1 MSSLAEDLSR
11 RGRLSIVSRLGEGG
25 MGVVYEALDLRQGER
40 VALKTLRA
48 VSPDGLL
55 RFKREFRALADL
67 SHPNL
72 VRLGELFE
80 VGGQWMFTME
90 LVDGVDFLS
99 WVRGAAAA
107 DDAPP
112 TEEISQAR
120 DITPPPTL
128 VGVPF
133 DEARLRAAFGQL
145 ARGLDALH
153 AAAMVHRDIKPPNV
167 RVTRDGRVVLLDF
180 GLVTETAGPVPDEA
194 LFGTVSYMA
203 PEQAAGAR
211 VGPQADWYAAGTM
224 LFEALTGRVPFVG
237 KPMDVLV
244 EKQRREPP
252 PPSSLAPGV
261 PADLERLC
269 LELLAF
275 DPDARQRAQRTLES
289 VLPEEAARRRLVAS
303 HTTVS
308 LHGSAPFVGRAAER
322 AALHRALAARRA
334 LTVVVQGDS
343 GVGKTALV
351 RAFSDEAARE
361 GALILSGHCRA
372 QESVPFKAFDGV
384 VDALAHHLSP
394 PGGAEA
400 PGRAAALLP
409 PDVALLADVF
419 PVLRRVRAIAEAPH
433 PAHSIADPVEER
445 LRVFGA
451 LRALLRRLAERRPL
465 VLTVDGLQWADRDSL
480 ALFAAI
486 MRAPEAPAVLLVF
499 TARPGELPALPGEV
513 REIALGVL
521 PADEATDLAGRLLT
535 RLGEPA
541 DRAAAIAATAAGHP
555 LFIDELVRAGEAR
568 AAQLDDALW
577 ARAEA
582 LDEPARRLL
591 HLVAVAGRPHPL
603 AVLAHASGRS
613 PAELGR
619 LVAHLGILHLA
630 RTLGDQPACVEPYH
644 DRVREAVQARLPEAQ
659 RRAYHEALAF
669 AIEAHAADDAE
680 SLAVHW
686 EGAGNLERAA
696 RHAIVAAERATA
708 ALAFDRAAALLG
720 HALQLRPPPQDEEAT
735 LRAQLG
741 DALANAGRGMQAAA
755 AYLEAAA
762 LGSGSRALELRR
774 RAAEQLLR
782 AGHIDE
788 GMAALRTVLG
798 AVGMRIPGSPRRA
811 LASLLAGRAH
821 MRLRGMRFSR
831 REAGELPAADLTRV
845 DVCWSAAATLS
856 MADHLHGAH
865 LQTRHYLLA
874 LEAGEPM
881 RVARA
886 LAVEAMYLS
895 TTLRPGSERTATML
909 SRAIA
914 LSDELG
920 DPYTQALCRGTAG
933 IRAFQEGRFVDALP
947 MVQDAE
953 RSFRDRCSGVAWE
966 VTTAQLFCIFC
977 AFYLGDPEALCER
990 VLRHLEAAE
999 ARGDLY
1005 ASVNLRLGLPNAA
1018 WLLKG
1023 EPAEARRHATAALE
1037 RWSPVGFHLQHYW
1050 SLLALTNVDLY
1061 EGRGADA
1068 WARVATAW
1076 PALERSL
1083 LLRVRSVRVEALAM
1097 RGRAAL
1103 AAAAA
1108 DESQRAALVHEADR
1122 AARALG
1128 AERYPFPAVMA
1139 QLLRAGVLRQRGK
1152 EAVPALDAAREMLAS
1167 LSMGLYAAA
1176 ATHRLAALTGRGRS
1190 WPPSDAAT
1198 NAFSGVRDV
1207 EAMTRLLVPGLE

>member
-1 MSSLAEDLSR
+1 
-11 RGRLSIVSRLGEGG
+11 
-25 MGVVYEALDLRQGER
+25 MGVVYEALDLRQRER

-48 VSPDGLL
+48 FSPDALL

-80 VGGQWMFTME
+80 VGGQWMFSME

-99 WVRGAAAA
+99 WVRGAAAE

-112 TEEISQAR
+112 TEEISAAR

-133 DEARLRAAFGQL
+133 DEPRLRAAFGQL

-167 RVTRDGRVVLLDF
+167 RVTREGRVVLLDF
-180 GLVTETAGPVPDEA
+180 GLVTEAEGPVPEEA

-252 PPSSLAPGV
+252 APSSLAPGV

-275 DPDARQRAQRTLES
+275 DPDVRQRAQATLEAA
-289 VLPEEAARRRLVAS
+289 LPLEATRRRGAS

-351 RAFSDEAARE
+351 RAFSDEAASE

-384 VDALAHHLSP
+384 IDQLAHHLSP
-394 PGGAEA
+394 HGEA
-400 PGRAAALLP
+400 DAPDRVAPLLP

-465 VLTVDGLQWADRDSL
+465 VLAVDGLQWADRDSL

-499 TARPGELPALPGEV
+499 TARPGELPTLPGEV

-521 PADEATDLAGRLLT
+521 PADEATELAARLLT
-535 RLGEPA
+535 RLGEPIE
-541 DRAAAIAATAAGHP
+541 RAGAIAGAAAGHP

-591 HLVAVAGRPHPL
+591 HLVAIAGRPHPL

-619 LVAHLGILHLA
+619 LVAHLGISHLA

-659 RRAYHEALAF
+659 RRACHEALAF

-686 EGAGNLERAA
+686 EGAGNPERAA
-696 RHAIVAAERATA
+696 RHAIVAAERAAA

-720 HALQLRPPPQDEEAT
+720 HALELRPPPPAEETA
-735 LRAQLG
+735 LREQLG
-741 DALANAGRGMQAAA
+741 DALANAGRGVQAAA
-755 AYLEAAA
+755 AYLDAAA
-762 LGSGSRALELRR
+762 LGSGTRALELRR

-788 GMAALRTVLG
+788 GMAALRTVLS
-798 AVGMRIPGSPRRA
+798 AVGLRIPGSPRRA
-811 LASLLAGRAH
+811 LASLLAGRAR
-821 MRLRGMRFSR
+821 MRLRGMRYQR

-856 MADHLHGAH
+856 MADHLYGAH

-874 LEAGEPM
+874 LDAGEPM

-895 TTLRPGSERTATML
+895 TTLRPGSARIETML
-909 SRAIA
+909 SRATA
-914 LSDELG
+914 LASELG
-920 DPYTQALCRGTAG
+920 DPFTQALCRGTAG

-953 RSFRDRCSGVAWE
+953 RLFRDRCSGVAWE
-966 VTTAQLFCIFC
+966 VTTAQLFCVFC
-977 AFYLGDPEALCER
+977 AFYLGDTEALCQR

-1005 ASVNLRLGLPNAA
+1005 ASVNLRLGLPNVA
-1018 WLLKG
+1018 WLLQG
-1023 EPAEARRHATAALE
+1023 DPAEARRHAAAALE

-1050 SLLALTNVDLY
+1050 SLLALANVDLY
-1061 EGRGADA
+1061 EGRGPDA
-1068 WARVATAW
+1068 WARVAAAW

-1083 LLRVRSVRVEALAM
+1083 LLRVRSVRVEALAL

-1108 DESQRAALVHEADR
+1108 DKGRRAALVTEADR
-1122 AARALG
+1122 AARALTS
-1128 AERYPFPAVMA
+1128 ERYPFPVVMA
-1139 QLLRAGVLRQRGK
+1139 QLLHAGVLRQRGK
-1152 EAVPALDAAREMLAS
+1152 EAIPALDAARATLSS
-1167 LSMGLYAAA
+1167 LSMGLHAAA
-1176 ATHRLAALTGRGRS
+1176 ATHRLAALSGRGRS
-1190 WPPSDAAT
+1190 WAPNDAAAR
-1198 NAFSGVRDV
+1198 AFSGVRDV
-1207 EAMTRLLVPGLE
+1207 EAMTRVLAPGLE